1 MAARWRKV
9 AAGGIAATAGA
20 ALAVH
25 LFAGDN
31 SDVIFRNNV
40 ILYTIFR
47 FDNFMKFYRNLLV

>member
-31 SDVIFRNNV
+31 SDVICQNNKMNH
-40 ILYTIFR
+40 YFSY
-47 FDNFMKFYRNLLV
+47 D